1 MLTWKIWRGLR
12 NPPQQHQLFRRV
24 MVAPLRPTPW
34 YVGCAVILIAP
45 LLLLPAILFTS
56 AFYSLRWAV
65 TISSMI
71 ARTREAGMFDLISLS
86 PDGALGASWAIC
98 TASIHRNQSLQQIQS
113 PMSWL
118 VRLGF
123 TLLILASVGN
133 FVEPLVPFGTNS
145 TLGTIIPL
153 LYLFTLS
160 GALYVDHMQS
170 VAMGSLIGML
180 MPTYTRSRIDGGVG
194 AFIVFLLLQVTT
206 YVLTLLIGFS
216 FLPSIFRG
224 FDVTPT
230 TAAILLP
237 ILRLVIF
244 WAIREGMIAGLWR
257 VLVERL
263 NIAASE
269 MVYVTRQVRG
279 YN

>member
-1 MLTWKIWRGLR
+1 MFTWKIWRGLR
-12 NPPQQHQLFRRV
+12 TPPQQHPLFRRV

-34 YVGCAVILIAP
+34 YVGCAIILIAP

-65 TISSMI
+65 TIGGII
-71 ARTREAGMFDLISLS
+71 AREREVGMFDLISLS
-86 PDGALGASWAIC
+86 PEGGLGASWAIC

-123 TLLILASVGN
+123 TLLILASLGN
-133 FVEPLVPFGTNS
+133 FVEPLVPFGANAPMEI
-145 TLGTIIPL
+145 IIPL
-153 LYLFTLS
+153 VYLFTLA
-160 GALYVDHMQS
+160 GALYVDHVQS

-180 MPTYTRSRIDGGVG
+180 MPTYTRSRIDAGVG

-206 YVLTLLIGFS
+206 YMLTLLIGFS
-216 FLPSIFRG
+216 FLPSLFRG
-224 FDVTPT
+224 LGLVPT
-230 TAAILLP
+230 LVAILLP

-244 WAIREGMIAGLWR
+244 GLIREGMIAGLWR

-269 MVYVTRQVRG
+269 MVYVTR
-279 YN
+279 

>member
-1 MLTWKIWRGLR
+1 
-12 NPPQQHQLFRRV
+12 
-24 MVAPLRPTPW
+24 
-34 YVGCAVILIAP
+34 
-45 LLLLPAILFTS
+45 LLPAILFTS

-65 TISSMI
+65 TIGSLI
-71 ARTREAGMFDLISLS
+71 AKEREVGMFDLISLS
-86 PDGALGASWAIC
+86 PEGGLGASWAIC

-123 TLLILASVGN
+123 TLLILASLGN
-133 FVEPLVPFGTNS
+133 FVEPLVP
-145 TLGTIIPL
+145 LGSSAAMDIIIPL
-153 LYLFTLS
+153 LYLFTLA

-180 MPTYTRSRIDGGVG
+180 MPTYTRSRIDAGVG

-206 YVLTLLIGFS
+206 YMLTLLIGFS

-224 FDVTPT
+224 LGLTPT
-230 TAAILLP
+230 LATILLP
-237 ILRLVIF
+237 ILRLIIF
-244 WAIREGMIAGLWR
+244 GAIREGIIAGLWR

-269 MVYVTRQVRG
+269 MVYVTH
-279 YN
+279 